1 MKLKATFMA
10 DGMYVETFT
19 PFKTTRICKDAMVV
33 ELDTSYIDADFEK
46 YISSRI
52 KDIFCKTMGIGKMPI
67 IDIYLIEGSETD
79 PNNFIGTIRL
89 EMPNI
94 FYDLD
99 GPCKSKATPVINDF
113 AKALCNYISSN
124 FGDIVLSAK
133 SALSSDIASI
143 AAKAAKDAIDGT
155 VSSGTAPTSEADLI
169 DAIAADSGA
178 DITRPKEKLD
188 DYICTAG
195 LKEELLEIKDFME
208 NKDTYDKAGVVL
220 PRGILFKG
228 APGTGKTYAARCIA
242 GNVDCYF
249 MSCTASSLQ
258 GMYIGSGAAN
268 IKKLFKGAKA
278 LQANLHKGVIVF
290 IDELDSLGS
299 RDSHG
304 NSSGGEEDRTL
315 NQLLAEMSGFEDN
328 DGILVMGATNYPQR
342 LDDALLRSGRFSR
355 QVTIPYPEDEE
366 RKFLTKYYF
375 DKIKLPL
382 KDVTTDE
389 IANFTR
395 GCTPADI
402 KELSNE
408 SAILAIRQK
417 LSNITLDVVN
427 EAINKT
433 LTKNIKN
440 DSSKLDKHLIA
451 AHECGHVLAEYTF
464 NGTLPLKVTN
474 VSYGDAGGFTQS
486 GEHLE
491 GILPKVRF
499 LSEVKMLLGGRA
511 AEEVMCTYVTN
522 GASNDLMKAK
532 SLIHDY
538 YTVYNFEHY
547 EVEKL
552 SQIELDKLESLYKE
566 VVEVFKEHKSELT
579 KLIAELEHKRTL
591 YTIDLASI
599 LGASIIGG

>member
-10 DGMYVETFT
+10 DGMYVKTFT

-52 KDIFCKTMGIGKMPI
+52 KDIFCKTMGIGK
-67 IDIYLIEGSETD
+67 
-79 PNNFIGTIRL
+79 
-89 EMPNI
+89 MPNI

-143 AAKAAKDAIDGT
+143 AAKTAKSIGSGT
-155 VSSGTAPTSEADLI
+155 VSSGSAPTSEADLI

-278 LQANLHKGVIVF
+278 L
-290 IDELDSLGS
+290 
-299 RDSHG
+299 
-304 NSSGGEEDRTL
+304 
-315 NQLLAEMSGFEDN
+315 
-328 DGILVMGATNYPQR
+328 
-342 LDDALLRSGRFSR
+342 
-355 QVTIPYPEDEE
+355 
-366 RKFLTKYYF
+366 
-375 DKIKLPL
+375 
-382 KDVTTDE
+382 
-389 IANFTR
+389 
-395 GCTPADI
+395 
-402 KELSNE
+402 
-408 SAILAIRQK
+408 
-417 LSNITLDVVN
+417 
-427 EAINKT
+427 
-433 LTKNIKN
+433 
-440 DSSKLDKHLIA
+440 
-451 AHECGHVLAEYTF
+451 
-464 NGTLPLKVTN
+464 
-474 VSYGDAGGFTQS
+474 
-486 GEHLE
+486 
-491 GILPKVRF
+491 
-499 LSEVKMLLGGRA
+499 
-511 AEEVMCTYVTN
+511 
-522 GASNDLMKAK
+522 
-532 SLIHDY
+532 
-538 YTVYNFEHY
+538 
-547 EVEKL
+547 
-552 SQIELDKLESLYKE
+552 
-566 VVEVFKEHKSELT
+566 
-579 KLIAELEHKRTL
+579 
-591 YTIDLASI
+591 
-599 LGASIIGG
+599 